1 MAKSLRTNAV
11 KSVIILTMT
20 VEILRAS
27 NTKVLEERVQMRLN
41 NAEGWRIEGAPFE
54 DKARGEWCW
63 TVVLEVKPV
72 APGGIKL
79 REPIKRAS

>member
-1 MAKSLRTNAV
+1 
-11 KSVIILTMT
+11 MT

-27 NTKVLEERVQMRLN
+27 NTKVLEERVQMRLKDG
-41 NAEGWRIEGAPFE
+41 EGWRIEGVPFFDAE
-54 DKARGEWCW
+54 AAMPSRWCW
-63 TVVLEVKPV
+63 AVVLEAKPV